1 MYTASDFVE
10 LPTLFPDP
18 QRLPAFGH
26 PKLGHVKA
34 PIVPLAPNTKVVPNS
49 YIITLK
55 ESCKFSTH
63 IQWLRGLEEKYHST
77 PEMCKLMYEYK
88 LVNSYSATLGHSAL
102 EEVQGSPDV
111 EDIIPNQEVQACME
125 GPELD
130 GRQNI
135 VGPPKDVTPAKT
147 GASMEAES
155 NIDTIQPV
163 IQTDAPW
170 NLRRINQ
177 RNPLPNGS
185 DFDRLD
191 FPYYHL
197 PPPVEP
203 ERTVDIYVLDSGVSI
218 EHVDFGSRA
227 RRPAGPEVPR
237 PYGVGDDFGH
247 GTHVAGTAA
256 GARWG
261 VAKHAH
267 IVDVK

>member
-1 MYTASDFVE
+1 
-10 LPTLFPDP
+10 
-18 QRLPAFGH
+18 
-26 PKLGHVKA
+26 
-34 PIVPLAPNTKVVPNS
+34 
-49 YIITLK
+49 
-55 ESCKFSTH
+55 
-63 IQWLRGLEEKYHST
+63 
-77 PEMCKLMYEYK
+77 MCKLMYEYK

-267 IVDVK
+267 IVDVKVLDGNGNSDMGHINAGLQWAIEDMMNSMSVKRLKSDKRLSQRDHARYVVTSYIWSGS